1 MIKFL
6 KNLTVNFLFTLLPLF
21 IFTGFADLISE
32 FSVFSLAI
40 EEIFG
45 GFFMNSILMLPTV
58 YFIRYIIKSIRLG
71 FVLAPSSSSSG
82 SQASRGPKYPKRNK
96 EPVSF
101 WICIG
106 IWCFFPLS
114 LLGFYLWFVF
124 LFIQDLLK

>member
-71 FVLAPSSSSSG
+71 IVMAPSPSSSG
-82 SQASRGPKYPKRNK
+82 SRASGDSKNPERDKD
-96 EPVSF
+96 PVSF
-101 WICIG
+101 WVCIG
-106 IWCFFPLS
+106 FWCFLPLFFI
-114 LLGFYLWFVF
+114 GFYLWFVF